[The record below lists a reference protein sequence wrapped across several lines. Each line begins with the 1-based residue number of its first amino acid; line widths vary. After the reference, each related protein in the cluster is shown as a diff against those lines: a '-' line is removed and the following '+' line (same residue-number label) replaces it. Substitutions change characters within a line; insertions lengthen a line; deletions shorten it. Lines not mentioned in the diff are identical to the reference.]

1 MGVRMQTFLI
11 QSRGIEALHYNADA
25 RLLLIKYSSGD
36 IRSFTCISPQGMR
49 RLLGAGPEIDD
60 GPELSDLEYQAEI
73 RKGGLRALYRLTG
86 INPSQLD
93 FSPGQRI
100 W

>member
-1 MGVRMQTFLI
+1 MGARMQTFLI

-36 IRSFTCISPQGMR
+36 ISSFTRISPQGLR
-49 RLLGAGPEIDD
+49 RLLGAAAEIDE
-60 GPELSDLEYQAEI
+60 GSELNDPAYQAQI
-73 RKGGLRALYRLTG
+73 RKGGLKALYHFKG
-86 INPSQLD
+86 INPAQFD
-93 FSPGQRI
+93 FSPGPQV